1 MSQNAPFR
9 LALITGATS
18 GIGREL
24 AYLMASK
31 QIPLLLTGRNKEELK
46 YIHEELSKSVPVS
59 VYSLDLLKEEDR
71 GRLVLEI
78 HKQKP
83 DLIINN
89 AGFGLYGP
97 LYAFEAKDQL
107 LMIDIL
113 VKAVVEM
120 TVEGIK
126 TLKENS
132 LEGVILNVSST
143 ASFFSMPWMNTYA
156 ASKAFCTSFSLAADA
171 EVKEAGI
178 RVLCSC
184 PGVVKTGFRK
194 TASGGE
200 ITGDTGSFLDMEVG
214 YAAERIWKQ
223 ILSRKPLDVFDW
235 KYRALLLL
243 SRFLPR
249 NAAHSAIMAK
259 VKAITPLKNRAQ

>member
-1 MSQNAPFR
+1 MSRREPFR

-31 QIPLLLTGRNKEELK
+31 QIPLLLTGRNSEELK
-46 YIHEELSKSVPVS
+46 RIQGELSKSVAVS
-59 VYSLDLLKEEDR
+59 VCTLDLLNEEDR
-71 GRLVLEI
+71 RQLVLKIREF
-78 HKQKP
+78 KP
-83 DLIINN
+83 DLIVNN

-97 LYAFEAKDQL
+97 LYAFGAKEQL
-107 LMIDIL
+107 SMIDIL
-113 VKAVVEM
+113 VKAVVEL
-120 TVEGIK
+120 TVEGVN
-126 TLKENS
+126 TLKQNS

-171 EVKEAGI
+171 EVREAGI

-200 ITGDTGSFLDMEVG
+200 VTGDTSSFLDMEVG
-214 YAAERIWKQ
+214 YAAARMWKQ

-235 KYRALLLL
+235 KYRALLFL
-243 SRFLPR
+243 SRLLPR
-249 NAAHSAIMAK
+249 SLVHRLIMAK
-259 VKAITPLKNRAQ
+259 LKTITPQTIGR